1 MPSVSIRNL
10 TVAYNKGRTLAL
22 DNFNL
27 DVEDGEFCVFLG
39 PSGCGK
45 TTALLCIAGLLV
57 PTTGSI
63 KIGDQVVISEDKK
76 TFVAPQE
83 RNIAMVFQEYALYPS
98 MTVRGNMSFALENK
112 KYSKEEIERKELNN
126 YHVCW
131 ALNSSWIANLP
142 SSVWPTAEG
151 GSGRALVRD
160 PSLFLLDEPLGNL
173 DAAAGAGEV

>member
-1 MPSVSIRNL
+1 M
-10 TVAYNKGRTLAL
+10 AL

-76 TFVAPQE
+76 TFVAP
-83 RNIAMVFQEYALYPS
+83 RNAI
-98 MTVRGNMSFALENK
+98 
-112 KYSKEEIERKELNN
+112 
-126 YHVCW
+126 
-131 ALNSSWIANLP
+131 
-142 SSVWPTAEG
+142 
-151 GSGRALVRD
+151 
-160 PSLFLLDEPLGNL
+160 
-173 DAAAGAGEV
+173 